1 MARLKRCILVS
12 GLPGSGKSTV
22 GRALATEL
30 GADLFDKDDYLER
43 LFVARGIGDDNWR
56 QQLSRESDRQFEHE
70 ARGSQFAVLV
80 SHWRPRGS
88 DATSGT
94 ACDWVV
100 ESFEHIVELFCDC
113 PIEVAAARFEERQ
126 RHPGHLDA
134 MRNAAET
141 LDWLRV
147 FAGRIPLGIGQL
159 VRIDT
164 TGEAVD
170 LATRIDAAFAD
181 TDR

>member
-1 MARLKRCILVS
+1 MARPKRCILVS

-80 SHWRPRGS
+80 SHWRPPGS

-100 ESFEHIVELFCDC
+100 ESFGHIVEL
-113 PIEVAAARFEERQ
+113 
-126 RHPGHLDA
+126 
-134 MRNAAET
+134 AET

-164 TGEAVD
+164 TGKAVD
-170 LATRIDAAFAD
+170 LATRIDMAFAD
-181 TDR
+181 TER